1 MLGWNLFGNYILWN
15 EGPEK
20 SNKDQTTDQF
30 SKNCAQNKYQVV
42 QNWVHVGQGLKI
54 EVQLN
59 LLTKMD
65 EIMEEK
71 GNNFSQRRTINKGTC
86 ETDNKHILPR
96 SCDDKMFYI
105 IYHQV

>member
-42 QNWVHVGQGLKI
+42 QNWVHVGQGLRFGNYIFWNEGPEKSNKDQTTDQFSKNCAQNKYQV
-54 EVQLN
+54 VQN
-59 LLTKMD
+59 WVHV
-65 EIMEEK
+65 
-71 GNNFSQRRTINKGTC
+71 GQG
-86 ETDNKHILPR
+86 
-96 SCDDKMFYI
+96 
-105 IYHQV
+105 